1 MSTIGIVN
9 GTTVG
14 EALVARLQTD
24 GRKVVSGVDGPSL
37 KRICAESRVVLID
50 ARRAELG
57 GLLRQLGDYL
67 EPNHL
72 VAHTVH
78 GLGHEGSAAGLIEA
92 ESAVRRV
99 GVLAG
104 PLLTSALRQ
113 GTPTAAVIASHHPE
127 VVEEVAD
134 ALSTPHLRV
143 YRSRDPIGVELCAS
157 LSELVV
163 LACAMVDALQLGAA
177 ARALVVVRAVREL
190 GRLVQALGGEP
201 ITATGLA
208 GLGDIM
214 VRGVDQ
220 SAPPYQLGRA
230 LATGGEPDPE
240 TLESL
245 RKTAVRLGELNPG
258 QRVSAHIFHGVAALL
273 IDRVAPAALI
283 EKLMS
288 IRVLDE

>member
-1 MSTIGIVN
+1 MSVIGIVN
-9 GTTVG
+9 GTPVG

-24 GRKVVSGVDGPSL
+24 GRKVVSGVDASSL
-37 KRICAESRVVLID
+37 KRICSEARLVLVD
-50 ARRAELG
+50 ARRADLPQ
-57 GLLRQLGDYL
+57 LLRKLGEHL

-78 GLGHEGSAAGLIEA
+78 GLGSEGSVAGLIEA
-92 ESAVRRV
+92 ESPVRRV

-127 VVEEVAD
+127 VIEEFAD

-143 YRSRDPIGVELCAS
+143 YRSHDPTGVEICAS
-157 LSELVV
+157 LSELAV

-177 ARALVVVRAVREL
+177 ARALVVVRTVREL

-214 VRGVDQ
+214 VRGADE
-220 SAPPYQLGRA
+220 SAPPYQLGHA
-230 LATGGEPDPE
+230 LATGGTPDPD
-240 TLESL
+240 TLEAL
-245 RKTAVRLGELNPG
+245 RKTAMRLGQLNPG
-258 QRVSAHIFHGVAALL
+258 QRTSAHIFHGVAALL
-273 IDRVAPAALI
+273 IDAVAPAALI

-288 IRVLDE
+288 VRVLDE